1 MANCLYAAMVE
12 EILANCSCKP
22 FFLNWAARSSR
33 VKDSTSLPFCTG
45 PNLSCMKSK
54 LNQWGDEA
62 KKMDR
67 VMNLATGKVDVC
79 YNSCQHQEEEL
90 QLTSATMPSSNIL
103 PSSYIYCTIVRK
115 IRDIICVVT
124 YIILKTTK
132 QFFPPGQDNDKRAV
146 FERFY
151 RNKFGCQIFQRQ
163 SSCPGTNQAEDD
175 EGGDRD
181 NAQVYL

>member
-33 VKDSTSLPFCTG
+33 VKDSASLPFCTG
-45 PNLSCMKSK
+45 PNLSCMKAK

-62 KKMDR
+62 RMMDR

-124 YIILKTTK
+124 YIILKTTI
-132 QFFPPGQDNDKRAV
+132 QFYSPGQDNDKRAV

-163 SSCPGTNQAEDD
+163 SSCPGTNQVEDD

-181 NAQVYL
+181 NAQVYP